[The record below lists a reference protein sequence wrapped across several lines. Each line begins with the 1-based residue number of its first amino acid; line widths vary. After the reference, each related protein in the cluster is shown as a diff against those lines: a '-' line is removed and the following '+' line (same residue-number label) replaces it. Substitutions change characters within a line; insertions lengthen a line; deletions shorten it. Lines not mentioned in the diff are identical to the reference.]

1 LKPLLLESAFPTL
14 HNDVTIAVAQIES
27 TGQMPATDGL
37 DASIVLDM
45 TMSYVLFLV
54 KDQRDT
60 AAMQAIEY
68 LVYADDNDRLPL
80 LYASWLWLARMTLMI
95 GQGMHTLALSSA
107 ESALTQL
114 AEITGKKT
122 DDFQSQL
129 AGILYNLAIIHHTTG
144 DSSRAA
150 KELTRAQKLYERLA
164 ARDSLRF
171 SAMLIYAVDAST
183 DIIQSRTKQMNVLAH
198 YQSTTQLYTAMLE
211 QGGDAGQTRE
221 ALNALVD
228 SLKNEGEIMLQMG
241 NGRNAVKYFT
251 KALRYQKKLGEPLG
265 HKDLVLSIGLAKAL
279 MRLINRRA
287 AAEQLLASLLPLARR
302 LQAHNEVIEI
312 ENLQLG
318 KSKTNNIMT
327 LLKGIFS
334 Q

>member
-1 LKPLLLESAFPTL
+1 MKPLLIESAFPTL
-14 HNDVTIAVAQIES
+14 RNDVTIAVAQIES
-27 TGQMPATDGL
+27 TGQMPSTDGL
-37 DASIVLDM
+37 DAPLVLDM

-54 KDQRDT
+54 KDQRTT

-68 LVYADDNDRLPL
+68 LLYADDNDRLPP

-95 GQGMHTLALSSA
+95 GDGQPTLALSSA
-107 ESALTQL
+107 ESALQQL
-114 AEITGKKT
+114 SEMAGKKNE
-122 DDFQSQL
+122 DFLAQL
-129 AGILYNLAIIHHTTG
+129 AGILYNLAMIHHTAG

-164 ARDSLRF
+164 KRNDARF
-171 SAMLIYAVDAST
+171 AAMLLYAVDAST

-198 YQSTTQLYTAMLE
+198 YQQCTELYTAMLE
-211 QGGDAGQTRE
+211 QGGDEGQTRK
-221 ALNALVD
+221 ALTALVD
-228 SLKNEGEIMLQMG
+228 SLKNEGDIMLQMG

-251 KALRYQKKLGEPLG
+251 KALRYQKKLGEPFG
-265 HKDLVLSIGLAKAL
+265 YKDLILSIGLAKSL

-287 AAEQLLASLLPLARR
+287 AAEQLLNSLLPLARR

-312 ENLQLG
+312 ENLLLG

-327 LLKGIFS
+327 LLKGIF
-334 Q
+334 

>member
-1 LKPLLLESAFPTL
+1 MKPLLLESAFPTL
-14 HNDVTIAVAQIES
+14 HNDMTIAVAQIES
-27 TGQMPATDGL
+27 TGQMPVTEGL
-37 DASIVLDM
+37 EPPVVLDM

-54 KDQRDT
+54 KDQRTT

-95 GQGMHTLALSSA
+95 ADGQPTLALSSA
-107 ESALTQL
+107 ESALQQL
-114 AEITGKKT
+114 TEITSKKGE
-122 DDFQSQL
+122 DFQAQL
-129 AGILYNLAIIHHTTG
+129 AGILYNLAMIHHTTG
-144 DSSRAA
+144 DGSRAA

-164 ARDSLRF
+164 SRNDARF
-171 SAMLIYAVDAST
+171 SAMLLYAVEAST

-198 YQSTTQLYTAMLE
+198 YQSTTELYTAMLE

-221 ALNALVD
+221 ALTALVD
-228 SLKNEGEIMLQMG
+228 SLKNEGDIMLQMG

-265 HKDLVLSIGLAKAL
+265 HKDLVLSIGLAKGL

-287 AAEQLLASLLPLARR
+287 AAEQLLTSLLPLARR

-312 ENLQLG
+312 ENLLLG
-318 KSKTNNIMT
+318 KNKNNSIMT
-327 LLKGIFS
+327 LLKGIF
-334 Q
+334 

>member
-1 LKPLLLESAFPTL
+1 M
-14 HNDVTIAVAQIES
+14 TIAVAQIES
-27 TGQMPATDGL
+27 TGQMPATEGL
-37 DASIVLDM
+37 EPPVVLDM

-54 KDQRDT
+54 KDQRTT

-95 GQGMHTLALSSA
+95 ADGQPTLALSSA
-107 ESALTQL
+107 ESALQQL
-114 AEITGKKT
+114 TEITSKKGE
-122 DDFQSQL
+122 DFQAQL
-129 AGILYNLAIIHHTTG
+129 AGILYNLATIHHTTG
-144 DSSRAA
+144 DGSRAA

-164 ARDSLRF
+164 SRNDARF
-171 SAMLIYAVDAST
+171 SAMLLYAVDAST

-198 YQSTTQLYTAMLE
+198 YQSTTELYTSMLE

-221 ALNALVD
+221 ALTALVD
-228 SLKNEGEIMLQMG
+228 SLKNEGDIMLQMG

-265 HKDLVLSIGLAKAL
+265 HKDLVLSIGLAKGL

-287 AAEQLLASLLPLARR
+287 AAEQLLTSLLPLARR

-312 ENLQLG
+312 ENLLLG
-318 KSKTNNIMT
+318 KNKNNSIMT
-327 LLKGIFS
+327 LLKGIF
-334 Q
+334 